1 MEVSTVNVISSDN
14 QVIDY
19 DLLLYEFVNKEDGG
33 IKYENKNVIEEKKKK
48 IKMVDGFN
56 CIFMCVEEEK
66 EMKIIRIN

>member
-48 IKMVDGFN
+48 SKWWMALIVFL
-56 CIFMCVEEEK
+56 CVWRK
-66 EMKIIRIN
+66 KKK